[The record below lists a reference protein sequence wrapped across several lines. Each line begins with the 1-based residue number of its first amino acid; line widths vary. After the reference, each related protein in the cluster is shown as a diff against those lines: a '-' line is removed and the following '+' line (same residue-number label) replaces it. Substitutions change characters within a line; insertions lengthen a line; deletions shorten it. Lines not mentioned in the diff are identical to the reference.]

1 MTSLPFRIPSQ
12 EALVRWTTALLVVL
26 LAYTLALAT
35 WRLLPSPPASEPL
48 AAAPV
53 ARKPVPDDRGGLG
66 AVARLHL
73 FGQPQVAARPVPVEA
88 PETRLNLTLRGVF
101 AAAETDSG
109 AAIIAAG
116 NGDENFYRAGD
127 PVSGGAILREV
138 HPDRVI
144 LERAGRFETLRLP
157 EGSRSGM
164 EFGLPEESAPPPAEH
179 EADHVGLGDFRE
191 RLLQNPQ
198 EAFEMVQVSPVME
211 AGRIKGYRVAPGREP
226 ALFRRS
232 GLRPGDVVTSV
243 NGVPLDNPAQLNDV
257 MRQLSA
263 AEALD
268 LTVDRKGRT
277 QQVTVRL
284 D

>member
-1 MTSLPFRIPSQ
+1 LSFRVPGQ
-12 EALVRWTTALLVVL
+12 EVLVRWTNALLVIL
-26 LAYTLALAT
+26 LAYSLAPAT

-48 AAAPV
+48 TAPV
-53 ARKPVPDDRGGLG
+53 AGAPARDEHGGLG

-73 FGQPQVAARPVPVEA
+73 FGEAPAIAARPVPVEA

-101 AAAETDSG
+101 AAVKPESG

-127 PVSGGAILREV
+127 PVAGGAILREV
-138 HPDRVI
+138 HPERVI

-157 EGSRSGM
+157 EGSRTGM
-164 EFGLPEESAPPPAEH
+164 EFAPP
-179 EADHVGLGDFRE
+179 EADVPPPVGSEGDHAGLGDFRE